1 MKGCR
6 RFRLKGLR
14 WQRPFEEW
22 FYDSLCSEQGLK
34 FGVVCWFL
42 WRSRNEKIFA
52 GGNENP
58 TTVALKCQRWL
69 VAIHNTQVVESQAEV
84 GKGTKIQRQIAWLA
98 GPSDGVTLN
107 SDGSVLGVGGKAAAG
122 GLIRD
127 GYGQCIQA
135 YAMNLGTC
143 TITRVELRG
152 ALEGIER
159 AWLAGFDDVRFTAF
173 ISPHLND
180 IPLV

>member
-1 MKGCR
+1 MTPPQAGRGEDDWVWVRERSEIFSIKSAYNLIC
-6 RFRLKGLR
+6 
-14 WQRPFEEW
+14 QVN
-22 FYDSLCSEQGLK
+22 SLPSSKICN
-34 FGVVCWFL
+34 VVWK
-42 WRSRNEKIFA
+42 W
-52 GGNENP
+52 
-58 TTVALKCQRWL
+58 
-69 VAIHNTQVVESQAEV
+69 
-84 GKGTKIQRQIAWLA
+84 KGTKIQRQIAWLA